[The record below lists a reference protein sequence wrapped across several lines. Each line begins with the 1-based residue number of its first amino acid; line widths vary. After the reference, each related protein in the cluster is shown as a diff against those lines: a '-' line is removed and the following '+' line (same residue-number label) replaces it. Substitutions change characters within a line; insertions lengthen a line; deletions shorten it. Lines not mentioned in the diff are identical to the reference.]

1 MNQYILFFGD
11 LCLCNVFSFS
21 HRNGLRFIPESEI
34 GLAAIHVNNKT
45 YCNPCCSMQSGGFP
59 YTYIHIRCRWTVLG
73 HYSFILSS
81 LFSVN
86 NEWIMINMMTDCTL
100 KKNIDPYMA
109 ATSWLVSWL
118 TRHMNNF
125 STLPHRIDESEA
137 SHCCSNTFS
146 EHGCRWDGTRSAF
159 PEYHSLCGQ
168 HWTLSEPEQVEI
180 WALNLAEYLF

>member
-1 MNQYILFFGD
+1 MCAHVILHILRKIFFLYIYIYILELFEYYCMNQYILFFGD

-86 NEWIMINMMTDCTL
+86 NE
-100 KKNIDPYMA
+100 
-109 ATSWLVSWL
+109 
-118 TRHMNNF
+118 
-125 STLPHRIDESEA
+125 
-137 SHCCSNTFS
+137 
-146 EHGCRWDGTRSAF
+146 
-159 PEYHSLCGQ
+159 
-168 HWTLSEPEQVEI
+168 
-180 WALNLAEYLF
+180 